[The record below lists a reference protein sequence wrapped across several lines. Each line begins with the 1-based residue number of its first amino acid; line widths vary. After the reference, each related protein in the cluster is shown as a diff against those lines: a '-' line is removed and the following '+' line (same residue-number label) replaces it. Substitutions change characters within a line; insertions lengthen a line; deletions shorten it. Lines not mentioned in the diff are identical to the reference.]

1 MAGSQFATPPR
12 VTPSKTFHRFTLAEA
27 NKTLPLVKRIV
38 ADIVRVNAE
47 ATSLHEQVENLSDG
61 PDRVTANRE
70 LERRVGRLNELVGE
84 LTDVGVKLKDYRIGL
99 IDFVGTH
106 DGHDVYLCWK
116 LGEET
121 IAHWHEKTAG
131 FNGRKP
137 VSQLREGK

>member
-12 VTPSKTFHRFTLAEA
+12 VTPSRKIHRFSLADA

-47 ATSLHEQVENLSDG
+47 ATSLQEQIESLSEG
-61 PDRVTANRE
+61 RDRDTATRE

-84 LTDVGVKLKDYRIGL
+84 LTAVGAELKDYRIGL

-106 DGHDVYLCWK
+106 EGRDVYLCWK

-121 IAHWHEKTAG
+121 IAHWHEKAAG
-131 FNGRKP
+131 FTGRRP
-137 VSQLREGK
+137 VSQLRESN